1 MKQLRSIFFFLLAW
15 AFCFHA
21 ELLYAEPNPTSRY
34 SIRAKRAG
42 VKPDSEE
49 GLAASREFIRTDSTY
64 YVGWMFQGIYQSER
78 AADFLGFKNTIE
90 PLAKALGLIEKD
102 YAKELGVKTADPYAY
117 AKVQQLHMDYSTIAY
132 YLFQAYQHT
141 EMDEQSYALLRRVQK
156 QDLQKNWMLEPYNML
171 SWITHRNRFY
181 THATYSFLKDDIAA
195 NEQLANAYLDS
206 SLLHANKYGDLN
218 GTLFSEF
225 YNEYEKLSVYHYK
238 CILYAYNFQLDS
250 AAHYFSLMEGTTIFP
265 YNNHGTFLAIQA
277 RFKEALEEYEI
288 ASGYDNGDKR
298 LQEWAYYSS
307 LLNIYRGMPVHAAVS
322 MREMIKIA
330 GSTPGFGWY
339 NIALG
344 RACSYGGNLDDSKK
358 YIDRAAGFKEVHI
371 GTTLSQSSYEF
382 AVNLLRLVN
391 TTKSIQQ
398 VKFEDKNWWWH
409 PRSWYWLNAR
419 KAEKYAQ
426 QYLITNQ
433 FAANPEREN
442 VIYKLFSTESIVGF
456 DEIWYL
462 IKDFSTNF
470 FYKKFET
477 ELKNDKRER
486 VYKYYHLFLAKLD
499 IEKGRYKKAT
509 ERLEKTLQFAEDI
522 DVAYERLFLARVY
535 EALAICAEER
545 GEDKAF
551 QQYSAKM
558 YSLFPQLVPYAT
570 FEPQMQ
576 LSIAGSNPA
585 IEKRLKKYRIDWTES
600 NPYAPKASLVFA
612 KQGEQQ
618 TVLFK
623 VVDYLGNIIVPEQK
637 VIITKEEDAVRELA
651 YGLFGIVSLDS
662 QADIDQAD

>member
-1 MKQLRSIFFFLLAW
+1 MKQRLAIRFVLLAL
-15 AFCFHA
+15 ALSFNA
-21 ELLYAEPNPTSRY
+21 GLLHAEPNATARY
-34 SIRAKRAG
+34 GIRAKRG
-42 VKPDSEE
+42 TIKPDSEE
-49 GLAASREFIRTDSTY
+49 GLAASREFIRADSTY

-78 AADFLGFKNTIE
+78 AADFLGYKNAII
-90 PLAKALGLIEKD
+90 PLEKALALIEKD
-102 YAKELGVKTADPYAY
+102 YAKELSVKTADPYAY
-117 AKVQQLHMDYSTIAY
+117 FKVQQLHVDYSTIAY
-132 YLFQAYQHT
+132 YLFQAFQNA
-141 EMDEQSYALLRRVQK
+141 DLNEQSYSLIRRVQK

-181 THATYSFLKDDIAA
+181 TSAKYSFLKDNIAA
-195 NEQLANAYLDS
+195 NELLANAYLDS
-206 SLLHANKYGDLN
+206 ALQHSNKYGQLN
-218 GTLFSEF
+218 SSLFSEF

-238 CILYAYNFQLDS
+238 CILHAYNFQLDS
-250 AAHYFSLMEGTTIFP
+250 AAHYFSLMEGTTMFP
-265 YNNHGTFLAIQA
+265 YNNHGTFLSIQA
-277 RFKEALEEYEI
+277 RFKEALGEYEI

-307 LLNIYRGMPVHAAVS
+307 ILNIYRGMPLHAAVS
-322 MREMIKIA
+322 MREMIKAA

-344 RACSYGGNLDDSKK
+344 RACSYEGNLEDSKK

-398 VKFEDKNWWWH
+398 VKFENKNWWWQ
-409 PRSWYWLNAR
+409 PRSWYQLNAR
-419 KAEKYAQ
+419 KLEKYAQ

-442 VIYKLFSTESIVGF
+442 VIYKLFSTESIVSF

-470 FYKKFET
+470 FYRKFET

-499 IEKGRYKKAT
+499 IEKGRYKKAA
-509 ERLEKTLQFAEDI
+509 ERLEKTLQYTEDI

-535 EALAICAEER
+535 EALAICADER
-545 GEDKAF
+545 GEDRAF

-558 YSLFPQLVPYAT
+558 YSLYPQLVPYT
-570 FEPQMQ
+570 SFKPQMQ
-576 LSIAGSNPA
+576 LSITGNNPA
-585 IEKRLKKYRIDWTES
+585 IEKRLKKYRIDWTS
-600 NPYAPKASLVFA
+600 KNPYAPKASLAFA
-612 KQGEQQ
+612 RQGQQ
-618 TVLFK
+618 QVVTFR

-637 VIITKEEDAVRELA
+637 IVITKTEEAVKELA
-651 YGLFGIVSLDS
+651 YGLFGIVALDAQPDIE
-662 QADIDQAD
+662 QAG

>member
-1 MKQLRSIFFFLLAW
+1 MKRPVPIFFILLAL
-15 AFCFHA
+15 AFCFNA
-21 ELLYAEPNPTSRY
+21 GALYAEPNATARY
-34 SIRAKRAG
+34 GIRAKRG
-42 VKPDSEE
+42 NIKPDSEE
-49 GLAASREFIRTDSTY
+49 GLAASREFIRSDSTY

-78 AADFLGFKNTIE
+78 AADFLGYKNAIV
-90 PLAKALGLIEKD
+90 PLDKALGLIEKD

-117 AKVQQLHMDYSTIAY
+117 FKVQQLHMDYSTIAY
-132 YLFQAYQHT
+132 YLFQAYQNAD
-141 EMDEQSYALLRRVQK
+141 MNEQSYALIRRVQK

-181 THATYSFLKDDIAA
+181 TSATYSFLKDDIAA

-206 SLLHANKYGDLN
+206 ALLHTHKYGKLN
-218 GTLFSEF
+218 STLFSEF
-225 YNEYEKLSVYHYK
+225 YNEYEQLSVYHYK
-238 CILYAYNFQLDS
+238 CILHAYNFQLDS
-250 AAHYFSLMEGTTIFP
+250 AAHYFSLMEGTTMFP
-265 YNNHGTFLAIQA
+265 YNNHGTFLSIQA
-277 RFKEALEEYEI
+277 RFKEAMEEYEV
-288 ASGYDNGDKR
+288 ASGHDMGDKR

-307 LLNIYRGMPVHAAVS
+307 ILNIYRAMPLHAAVS

-339 NIALG
+339 NIALA
-344 RACSYGGNLDDSKK
+344 RACSYEGNLEDSKK

-398 VKFEDKNWWWH
+398 VKFENKNWWWQ
-409 PRSWYWLNAR
+409 PRSWYHLNAR
-419 KAEKYAQ
+419 KVEKYAQ

-499 IEKGRYKKAT
+499 MEKGRYKQAA

-535 EALAICAEER
+535 EALAICADER

-551 QQYSAKM
+551 RQYSAQM
-558 YSLFPQLVPYAT
+558 YSLYPQLVPYAT

-576 LSIAGSNPA
+576 LSISGSNAA
-585 IEKRLKKYRIDWTES
+585 IEKRLKKYRIDWTND

-612 KQGEQQ
+612 QQGQQQ
-618 TVLFK
+618 TVTFQ
-623 VVDYLGNIIVPEQK
+623 VTDYRGKIIVPEQK
-637 VIITKEEDAVRELA
+637 VLITKTEEAVKELA
-651 YGLFGIVSLDS
+651 YGLFGIVSLDA
-662 QADIDQAD
+662 QPDVKEAG

>member
-1 MKQLRSIFFFLLAW
+1 MKQPVPIFFILLAL
-15 AFCFHA
+15 AFCFNA
-21 ELLYAEPNPTSRY
+21 GALYAEPNATARY
-34 SIRAKRAG
+34 GIRAKRG
-42 VKPDSEE
+42 NIKPGSEE
-49 GLAASREFIRTDSTY
+49 GLAASREFIRSDSTY

-78 AADFLGFKNTIE
+78 AADFLGYKNAIV
-90 PLAKALGLIEKD
+90 PLDKALGLIEKD
-102 YAKELGVKTADPYAY
+102 YAKELRVKTGDPYAY
-117 AKVQQLHMDYSTIAY
+117 FQVQQLHVDYSTIAY
-132 YLFQAYQHT
+132 YLFQAYQNADL
-141 EMDEQSYALLRRVQK
+141 DEQSYALIRRVQK

-181 THATYSFLKDDIAA
+181 TSAKYSFLKDDITA

-206 SLLHANKYGDLN
+206 ALLHTHKYAQLN
-218 GTLFSEF
+218 STLFSEF

-238 CILYAYNFQLDS
+238 CILHAYNFQLDS
-250 AAHYFSLMEGTTIFP
+250 AAYYFSLMEGTTLFP

-277 RFKEALEEYEI
+277 RFREAMEEYEL
-288 ASGYDNGDKR
+288 ASGNDMGDKR

-307 LLNIYRGMPVHAAVS
+307 ILNIYRGRPLHAAVS
-322 MREMIKIA
+322 MREMIRVA

-344 RACSYGGNLDDSKK
+344 RACSYEGNLEDSKK

-398 VKFEDKNWWWH
+398 VKFENKNWWWQ
-409 PRSWYWLNAR
+409 PRSWYQLNAR
-419 KAEKYAQ
+419 KLEKYAQ

-442 VIYKLFSTESIVGF
+442 VIYKLFATESIVSF

-499 IEKGRYKKAT
+499 MEKGRYKKAA
-509 ERLEKTLQFAEDI
+509 ERLEQTLQFAEDI
-522 DVAYERLFLARVY
+522 DADYERLFLARVY
-535 EALAICAEER
+535 EALAICADER

-551 QQYSAKM
+551 RQYSAQM
-558 YSLFPQLVPYAT
+558 YSLYPQLVPYTT
-570 FEPQMQ
+570 FEPQMH
-576 LSIAGSNPA
+576 LTISGSNTA
-585 IEKRLKKYRIDWTES
+585 IEKRLKKYRIDWTDD
-600 NPYAPKASLVFA
+600 NTYAPRVSLVFGQ
-612 KQGEQQ
+612 QGKRQ
-618 TVLFK
+618 TVTFQ
-623 VVDYLGNIIVPEQK
+623 VADYRGNIIVPEQK
-637 VIITKEEDAVRELA
+637 LIITKTEETVKELA
-651 YGLFGIVSLDS
+651 YGLFGIVSLDA
-662 QADIDQAD
+662 QPDIKEAG